1 MFCPRC
7 AQSQV
12 ADDVRF
18 CSRCGFPLAGVA
30 ELLANGGAWPQ
41 YLLPSGAVQTTS
53 PRRKGVRQG
62 GKLILFG
69 AFLVPL
75 LAIMGSIIDLEELGL
90 LGVIIVIGG
99 IMRLLYALIFE
110 EKHPAG
116 AAAQPLAPQQFAPQQ
131 FHPAAHHSALP
142 PRQSAPAPVSFR
154 TRDTGE
160 LAGPPSVTE
169 NTTRLLDNQ
178 SDPRER

>member
-1 MFCPRC
+1 
-7 AQSQV
+7 V

-18 CSRCGFPLAGVA
+18 CSRCGFPLGGVA
-30 ELLANGGAWPQ
+30 ELLSNGGAWPQ
-41 YLLPSGAVQTTS
+41 YLLPGGAVQPPS

-62 GKLILFG
+62 GKFMLFG
-69 AFLVPL
+69 ACLVPL
-75 LAIMGSIIDLEELGL
+75 LGIIAGILDGDGEIML
-90 LGVIIVIGG
+90 LGVFIFIVG
-99 IMRLLYALIFE
+99 IVRLLYALIFE
-110 EKHPAG
+110 EKHPAAAG
-116 AAAQPLAPQQFAPQQ
+116 AQTLAQQPHAPQQFN
-131 FHPAAHHSALP
+131 PAAHRSALP